1 MESAEGAR
9 AFLTSGDADDA
20 FMGRDSRVLAV
31 PLVEWTGV
39 TTGHSVLDVGC
50 GPGALTDALVQ
61 RLGASEVSAFD
72 PSPPFVE
79 ECSRRYPGVD
89 VRHGRAEAIPFDD
102 DQFDAAIAQLVLHF
116 VTVPSDAAA
125 EMRRVVRPG
134 GLVAAC
140 VWDFDEGMQMLRAFW
155 DAALVVDSGA
165 PDEAKTM
172 RFGRASE
179 IAELFQAAGLVN
191 VDETTISV
199 SATYADYD
207 ELWSGILAGIGP
219 AGAYCTSL
227 TDAKRASLSAELF
240 TRVGSPAGE
249 FSLQAAARCAKA
261 VVPS

>member
-9 AFLTSGDADDA
+9 SFLTSGDAYDA
-20 FMGRDSRVLAV
+20 FMGRYSRLLAV

-79 ECSRRYPGVD
+79 ECARRYPGVD

-116 VTVPSDAAA
+116 VTDPSGAAA

-140 VWDFDEGMQMLRAFW
+140 VWDFDEGMQMLRAFC
-155 DAALVVDSGA
+155 DAALVVDTGA

-191 VDETTISV
+191 VEETTISV

-207 ELWSGILAGIGP
+207 ELWSGFLAGIGP

>member
-9 AFLTSGDADDA
+9 SFLTSGDAYDA
-20 FMGRDSRVLAV
+20 FMGRYSRLLAV
-31 PLVEWTGV
+31 PLVDWTGV
-39 TTGHSVLDVGC
+39 TTGHAVLDVGC

-89 VRHGRAEAIPFDD
+89 VRQGRAESIPFDD

-155 DAALVVDSGA
+155 DAALAVEQRA
-165 PDEAKTM
+165 PDEAQTM
-172 RFGRASE
+172 RFGRAGE
-179 IAELFQAAGLVN
+179 VAELFQAAGLVN
-191 VDETTISV
+191 VEETTISV
-199 SATYADYD
+199 SATYANYD
-207 ELWSGILAGIGP
+207 ELWSGFLAGIGP

-227 TDAKRASLSAELF
+227 TEAKRASLRAELF

-261 VVPS
+261 IVPG